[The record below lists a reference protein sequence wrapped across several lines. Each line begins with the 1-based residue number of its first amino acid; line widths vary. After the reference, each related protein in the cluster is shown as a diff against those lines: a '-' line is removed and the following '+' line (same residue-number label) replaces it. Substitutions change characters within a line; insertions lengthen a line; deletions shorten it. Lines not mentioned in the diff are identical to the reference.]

1 MDPFSFAFTLFVI
14 VLGLALTEVLSGMRK
29 ALQVKRK
36 VHIGWLLPLLGLFVS
51 LDLITFW
58 TVAWNYR
65 NLIPAHG
72 LALIGGFVVTGIYYL
87 VAGLVFPDDP
97 AEWPNYDAYYFEH
110 RRFVA
115 GGVILCN
122 LLAMGFVT
130 ALGGDFANWLSIIS
144 LAIGLGLLALLLVAR
159 TRNQNIAILI
169 ALVVWNPATVVPV
182 VAPQWFPAWLY

>member
-1 MDPFSFAFTLFVI
+1 MDPFSFAFSLFVI

-29 ALQVKRK
+29 ALQARRK
-36 VHIGWLLPLLGLFVS
+36 IHIGWLLPLLGLVVS

-65 NLIPAHG
+65 TLIPAHG
-72 LALIGGFVVTGIYYL
+72 LALICGFVVTGIYYL

-97 AEWPNYDAYYFEH
+97 AEWPNYDTYYFEH

-122 LLAMGFVT
+122 LLAMSFVA
-130 ALGGDFANWLSIIS
+130 ALGGEFGNWLSIIS
-144 LAIGLGLLALLLVAR
+144 LVIGLGLLALLLVAR
-159 TRNQNIAILI
+159 TPTQNIAILI
-169 ALVVWNPATVVPV
+169 GLVVWNPVTVVPV
-182 VAPQWFPAWLY
+182 VAPHWFPDWLY